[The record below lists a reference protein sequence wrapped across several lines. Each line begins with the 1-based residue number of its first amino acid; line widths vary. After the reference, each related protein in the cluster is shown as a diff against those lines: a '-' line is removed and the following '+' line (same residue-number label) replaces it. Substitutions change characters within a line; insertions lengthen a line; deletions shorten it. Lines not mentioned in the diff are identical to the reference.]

1 MSDFEFSNP
10 YDPDGYQDEKKPSEP
25 EGFKPL
31 SSADEIA
38 SAPPA
43 AHRPLPGRA
52 VTPPGPV
59 PPEPVPPAPAAAPES
74 AAGGPV
80 PWKAAASSVPK
91 LRQQPAPV
99 PEPAAADAEFA
110 GFTQDA
116 ISGADYGEGD
126 AARSGAQASA
136 RSPLSA
142 ELPLWEAWLERA
154 RALPRPV
161 VIGVAA
167 GVLVVAALFAF
178 VIPHGPASISL
189 ARIRQHPEAYDGRII
204 KVEGRA
210 GETFTVGGSYV
221 FDLQQGRDTIVVYSR
236 TRRPSLHE
244 RVEATGTVSIGY
256 LDGAPRLAL
265 FEEPQTP

>member
-1 MSDFEFSNP
+1 MSDLDFSNP
-10 YDPDGYQDEKKPSEP
+10 YDPDELQDEKQPSEP
-25 EGFKPL
+25 KPFKAL

-38 SAPPA
+38 AAPPA
-43 AHRPLPGRA
+43 FHRPLPERA
-52 VTPPGPV
+52 ATPPA
-59 PPEPVPPAPAAAPES
+59 PVPPAAPE
-74 AAGGPV
+74 AAEETATDRPA
-80 PWKAAASSVPK
+80 PWKAAASSVPR
-91 LRQQPAPV
+91 LRQQPAPL
-99 PEPAAADAEFA
+99 PEPVSDEAEFQ

-116 ISGADYGEGD
+116 ISGADYGDG
-126 AARSGAQASA
+126 AAKGSGAESGP

-161 VIGVAA
+161 LIGTAA

-178 VIPHGPASISL
+178 LLPHGAASIPL
-189 ARIRQHPEAYDGRII
+189 ARIRQHPEAYDGRVV

-210 GETFTVGGSYV
+210 GETFSVGSNFV

>member
-10 YDPDGYQDEKKPSEP
+10 FDPDGYQDKKASGP
-25 EGFKPL
+25 EAFKPL
-31 SSADEIA
+31 SSAEEIA

-43 AHRPLPGRA
+43 ERKPLPERA
-52 VTPPGPV
+52 ATPPA
-59 PPEPVPPAPAAAPES
+59 PEPPAPAAPP
-74 AAGGPV
+74 AAGEAGPGHPV

-91 LRQQPAPV
+91 LRQQPAPL
-99 PEPAAADAEFA
+99 PEPASTEAEFS

-116 ISGADYGEGD
+116 IAGADYGDKD
-126 AARSGAQASA
+126 AARSAADAGA

-142 ELPLWEAWLERA
+142 ELPLWEVWLERA

-167 GVLVVAALFAF
+167 GVLVVAGLFAF
-178 VIPHGPASISL
+178 FVPRGPASIPL

-204 KVEGRA
+204 KVQGQA
-210 GETFTVGGSYV
+210 GETFTVGGNFV
-221 FDLQQGRDTIVVYSR
+221 FDLRQGRDTIVVYSR